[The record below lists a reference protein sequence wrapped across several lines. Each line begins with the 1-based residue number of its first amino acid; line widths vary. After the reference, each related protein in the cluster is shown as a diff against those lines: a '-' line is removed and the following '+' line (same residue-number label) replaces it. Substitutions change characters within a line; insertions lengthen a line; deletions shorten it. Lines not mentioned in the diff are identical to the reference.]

1 MFGWFKKRE
10 SQPET
15 AQEEQPKQKRVYVRN
30 YNAGKTDLLTESWGV
45 QPIPVNQSI
54 QRNLAAM
61 RARSREQAN
70 NNDYVKRFVKAV
82 RSNVVGPKGV
92 ILQADVR
99 NNNGTRDP
107 LASQAIEEAWLDW
120 CRRKHCDVAGE
131 VSFQDIQR
139 LVMSSMA
146 IDGEFLARKVQ
157 GRSAGKYGYQLQLL
171 DPELLDV
178 NYSEDLKNGNYIYMS
193 IEYSSYGKP
202 IAYHLIDRETE
213 NGIND
218 QYKRKRA
225 RVPSE
230 QIFHLFIPDLI
241 QQKRGVPWTAS
252 ALNRLKNLNG
262 YEHAAVVA
270 ARVGA
275 SKMGFFTRSE
285 EAGQYT
291 GEEQEDGSLVTDA
304 DPGTFEILPDGY
316 NFTSFN
322 PDYPHNQYGEFTK
335 ACLRGA
341 ASGLGISYNT
351 LANDL
356 EGVNF
361 SSIRAGVLEDREMWK
376 ELQEFLIDAFLVDV
390 YEDWLRMA
398 LLTSNIKVKG
408 KPLNIT
414 RFDRYNKPRFQ
425 PRRWAWVDPLKDSKA
440 NESLIA
446 MNAASTSEIIRDR
459 GRDPEQ
465 VYSEIA
471 RDKEMMESA
480 GIEPKEVKPNAG
492 NTGEDTSG
500 DANANA
506 ED

>member
-1 MFGWFKKRE
+1 MFGLFRKKQE
-10 SQPET
+10 PEQ
-15 AQEEQPKQKRVYVRN
+15 AAAPKPRTYIRN
-30 YNAGKTDLLTESWGV
+30 YNAGKTDLLTQSWGT

-54 QRNLAAM
+54 QLNLSAM
-61 RARSREQAN
+61 RARSREQAA

-92 ILQADVR
+92 TLQVDVR
-99 NNNGTRDP
+99 NNNGSRDP
-107 LASQAIEEAWLDW
+107 LASEAIELAFKDW
-120 CRRKHCDVAGE
+120 SRKSNCDVCGIA
-131 VSFQDIQR
+131 SFPDIQR

-146 IDGEFLARKVQ
+146 IDGEFLARKVF
-157 GRSAGKYGYQLQLL
+157 GRDAGKYGYQLQLL

-178 NYSEDLKNGNYIYMS
+178 TFDQDMANGNYIYMG
-193 IEYSSYGKP
+193 IEYSEYGKP
-202 IAYHLIDRETE
+202 VAYHLIDRNHDKGVNVEF
-213 NGIND
+213 
-218 QYKRKRA
+218 KRKRKRIPA
-225 RVPSE
+225 D
-230 QIFHLFIPDLI
+230 QIIHLFIPDLV

-252 ALNRLKNLNG
+252 ALNRLKNLSG
-262 YEHAAVVA
+262 YEHAAVVN

-275 SKMGFFTRSE
+275 SKMGFFTRGE
-285 EAGQYT
+285 ESGEYT

-304 DPGTFEILPDGY
+304 DPGTFEVLPDGY

-376 ELQEFLIDAFLVDV
+376 ELQEFLIESFLIDV
-390 YEDWLRMA
+390 FEDWLRMA

-408 KPLNIT
+408 KSLNIT
-414 RFDRYNKPRFQ
+414 RFDRYNAPRWM

-440 NESLIA
+440 NESLVG
-446 MNAASTSEIIRDR
+446 MNAASVSEIIRDR

-465 VYSEIA
+465 VYNEIA
-471 RDKEMMESA
+471 RDKELMEEM
-480 GIEPKEVKPNAG
+480 GIKPEEVINDGKTQSGSDQSGDDDPNA
-492 NTGEDTSG
+492 D
-500 DANANA
+500 D
-506 ED
+506 